1 MEIYEEIEM
10 VDADGKEE
18 TRELIDYAT
27 AIIGCQIEM
36 KSIQDDIKTIKSD
49 AKENGVLVK
58 EIDSAIKEIKK
69 ELKTNPAD
77 LQLEQDIVEQLKAN
91 EGIMDS
97 IAMTI

>member
-1 MEIYEEIEM
+1 MEIYEEVEM
-10 VDADGKEE
+10 IDKAEE
-18 TRELIDYAT
+18 TKDVFDYAK

-36 KSIQDDIKTIKSD
+36 KAIQDDIKTIKAD

-58 EIDSAIKEIKK
+58 EIDSAIKSIKK

-77 LQLEQDIVEQLKAN
+77 LQLEEEIVEALKGN
-91 EGIMDS
+91 EEIMDS

>member
-10 VDADGKEE
+10 VDGKEQE
-18 TRELIDYAT
+18 MDVLDYAK
-27 AIIGCQIEM
+27 AIIACQIEM
-36 KSIQDDIKTIKSD
+36 KAIQDDIKTIKSD

-58 EIDSAIKEIKK
+58 EIDSAIKDIKK

-77 LQLEQDIVEQLKAN
+77 LQLEQEIVEQLKSN
-91 EGIMDS
+91 QEVMDA

>member
-10 VDADGKEE
+10 VDGKEQE
-18 TRELIDYAT
+18 MDVFDYAKE
-27 AIIGCQIEM
+27 IIACQIEM
-36 KSIQDDIKTIKSD
+36 KAIQDDIKTIKTN

-58 EIDSAIKEIKK
+58 EIDGAIRDIKK

-77 LQLEQDIVEQLKAN
+77 LQLELDIVTQLKGN
-91 EGIMDS
+91 QDIMDS

>member
-10 VDADGKEE
+10 VDGKEQE
-18 TRELIDYAT
+18 MDVLDYAK

-36 KSIQDDIKTIKSD
+36 KAIQDDIKTIKSD

-58 EIDSAIKEIKK
+58 EIDSAIKDIKK

-77 LQLEQDIVEQLKAN
+77 LQLEQEIVDQLKADQD
-91 EGIMDS
+91 IMDS

>member
-10 VDADGKEE
+10 VDGKEQE
-18 TRELIDYAT
+18 MDVLDYAK

-36 KSIQDDIKTIKSD
+36 KAIQDDIKTIKSD

-58 EIDSAIKEIKK
+58 EIDSAIKDIKK

-77 LQLEQDIVEQLKAN
+77 LQLEQEIVEQLKADQD
-91 EGIMDS
+91 IMDS

>member
-10 VDADGKEE
+10 VDSKEE
-18 TRELIDYAT
+18 EMDVLSYAK
-27 AIIGCQIEM
+27 AIIACQIDM
-36 KSIQDDIKTIKSD
+36 KAIQDDIKDIKSD

-58 EIDSAIKEIKK
+58 EIDSAIKDIKR

-77 LQLEQDIVEQLKAN
+77 RELEEEIIQTLKED

>member
-10 VDADGKEE
+10 VDGKED
-18 TRELIDYAT
+18 TMDIIDYAK

-36 KSIQDDIKTIKSD
+36 KAIQDDIKTIKGD

-58 EIDSAIKEIKK
+58 EIDSAIKDIKK

-77 LQLEQDIVEQLKAN
+77 LQLEQDIVDQLKADQD
-91 EGIMDS
+91 IMDS

>member
-1 MEIYEEIEM
+1 MEIYEEVEM
-10 VDADGKEE
+10 VDADGKEQ
-18 TRELIDYAT
+18 TMDVLDYA
-27 AIIGCQIEM
+27 ASIIACQIEM
-36 KSIQDDIKTIKSD
+36 KAIQDDIKTIKGE

-77 LQLEQDIVEQLKAN
+77 LALEVEITDMLRNNQD
-91 EGIMDS
+91 IMDS